1 MIELF
6 CDIETIPCTDER
18 VKQEITDGIKP
29 PGNMSKPETIAK
41 WEAEDKP
48 KLIQEAVAKTALD
61 GTYGRVC
68 CITYAFG
75 DEPVKGVIDR
85 DEKIVLTEFFDV
97 VSKASGKAASSTTMM
112 MRPTAIGHNIT
123 SFDLRFLWQRAI
135 INGIKPHPLLPWNE
149 KAWSEHIRDTMVMWN
164 PDKDK
169 RISLHKLCLALGVP
183 SPKDLHNMNGGDV
196 ALLWQKREY
205 EKILAYGKDDTG
217 AMRSCYRK
225 MGI

>member
-6 CDIETIPCTDER
+6 VDIETLPCNDER
-18 VKQEITDGIKP
+18 VKQEIAESIKA
-29 PGNMSKPETIAK
+29 PGNMSKPETIAR

-48 KLIQEAVAKTALD
+48 KLIQEAIAKTALD

-68 CITYAFG
+68 CITYAVG

-85 DEKIVLTEFFDV
+85 DEKKVLNTFFEA
-97 VSKASGKAASSTTMM
+97 VSKAVKEQGSSVMM
-112 MRPTAIGHNIT
+112 MRPTVIGHNIT
-123 SFDLRFLWQRAI
+123 SFDLRFMWQRAI

-169 RISLHKLCLALGVP
+169 RISLSKLCLALGIE
-183 SPKDLHNMNGGDV
+183 SPKEKHNMTGADV

-205 EKILAYGKDDTG
+205 EKILDYAKDDVE
-217 AMRSCYRK
+217 AMRSCYHK
-225 MGI
+225 MTI